1 VEGRDVSV
9 FECVVEEVGVSREHE
24 DVADDEAEGL
34 GECNKVT
41 VAVRQEDGVWD
52 SVAANDVV
60 TDTLTVPEV
69 RPELVK
75 ELLALALEVSDA
87 VLDAAVEAVAVAVTL
102 TVLEL
107 QPELDTVGDDEG
119 LKVDF
124 PVAVPVLD
132 PLALAH
138 PLEVPDAV
146 LHAAEDSEVVSVTLT
161 VPEEHPELVTVEEDD
176 ELPVDEPVVL
186 PVLELL
192 ALAHPLEVSNAV
204 IDAVVDA
211 VEVADTLTVPELQP
225 ELDSVEDDDGLQV
238 DDPVVVPVLELL
250 ELAMLLVVPD
260 AVLDDVVDDNAEPV
274 RAEETVTA
282 LLRVELQLLSPVTL
296 GGAVAEP
303 EEVEEGVQ
311 ERSAVEPAAQSGAQP
326 QGTQVALVD
335 APSAEEKV
343 PAGHGVGFTEERGQ

>member
-1 VEGRDVSV
+1 VDSVGAGDVLPVADAQPVAVAHPERVAKTLTVPELQPVLVTVGDDEGLPVDDPVEVPVLDSLALVHPLEVPDEELHAVTDSEGVTVSV
-9 FECVVEEVGVSREHE
+9 TVPEVHPE
-24 DVADDEAEGL
+24 L
-34 GECNKVT
+34 VT
-41 VAVRQEDGVWD
+41 VGEEDALPVED
-52 SVAANDVV
+52 SVVLLVLELLVLALLLVVPDAVLDAVVDAEVV

-69 RPELVK
+69 
-75 ELLALALEVSDA
+75 
-87 VLDAAVEAVAVAVTL
+87 
-102 TVLEL
+102 
-107 QPELDTVGDDEG
+107 
-119 LKVDF
+119 
-124 PVAVPVLD
+124 
-132 PLALAH
+132 
-138 PLEVPDAV
+138 
-146 LHAAEDSEVVSVTLT
+146 
-161 VPEEHPELVTVEEDD
+161 HPELVTVEEED
-176 ELPVDEPVVL
+176 ELPVDDSVVL

-192 ALAHPLEVSNAV
+192 ALAHPLEVS
-204 IDAVVDA
+204 DAVLVA
-211 VEVADTLTVPELQP
+211 VAVTLMVPELQP
-225 ELDSVEDDDGLQV
+225 ELDKVGDDDGLQV

>member
-1 VEGRDVSV
+1 
-9 FECVVEEVGVSREHE
+9 
-24 DVADDEAEGL
+24 
-34 GECNKVT
+34 
-41 VAVRQEDGVWD
+41 
-52 SVAANDVV
+52 
-60 TDTLTVPEV
+60 
-69 RPELVK
+69 
-75 ELLALALEVSDA
+75 
-87 VLDAAVEAVAVAVTL
+87 
-102 TVLEL
+102 
-107 QPELDTVGDDEG
+107 
-119 LKVDF
+119 
-124 PVAVPVLD
+124 
-132 PLALAH
+132 
-138 PLEVPDAV
+138 
-146 LHAAEDSEVVSVTLT
+146 
-161 VPEEHPELVTVEEDD
+161 VEEDD